1 MFFVFIY
8 NCKPKI
14 MKLLDSSR
22 FIFLNIGQFTKSST
36 TEMHCPLNN
45 IDIYLTY
52 FINKNFKNFG
62 YFIIA
67 ILYTACQ
74 KQTFFYSNKNGQNI
88 FRLLNLEF
96 FKGFLW
102 TSLIRNLQKCTLMWV
117 KQVNFPKPNNCK
129 FWCLK
134 ESI

>member
-1 MFFVFIY
+1 
-8 NCKPKI
+8 

-36 TEMHCPLNN
+36 TVMHCPLNN

-96 FKGFLW
+96 FKGFL
-102 TSLIRNLQKCTLMWV
+102 
-117 KQVNFPKPNNCK
+117 
-129 FWCLK
+129 
-134 ESI
+134 